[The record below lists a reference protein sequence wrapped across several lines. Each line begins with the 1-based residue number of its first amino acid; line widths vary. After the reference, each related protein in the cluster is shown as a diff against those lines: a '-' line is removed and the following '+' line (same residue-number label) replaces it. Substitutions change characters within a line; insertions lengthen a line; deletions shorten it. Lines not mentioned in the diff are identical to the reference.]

1 MLAFPIV
8 LFNLFINDSVLF
20 LTDFVLSNYTEDY
33 NLDSK
38 GKDRDIIKNL
48 LRKDFRALA
57 EWFFENYMVLNQ
69 TKYHYVCIDGNTE
82 NDKFDF
88 NNLLLENGKEE
99 VVLGVTIDN
108 KLTFESHIKNISRK
122 ADQKLRALLRIQII
136 LKIHWQI

>member
-48 LRKDFRALA
+48 LRKDFRALT
-57 EWFFENYMVLNQ
+57 MVFRKLHGI
-69 TKYHYVCIDGNTE
+69 KP
-82 NDKFDF
+82 
-88 NNLLLENGKEE
+88 
-99 VVLGVTIDN
+99 N
-108 KLTFESHIKNISRK
+108 KIS
-122 ADQKLRALLRIQII
+122 LRV
-136 LKIHWQI
+136 H